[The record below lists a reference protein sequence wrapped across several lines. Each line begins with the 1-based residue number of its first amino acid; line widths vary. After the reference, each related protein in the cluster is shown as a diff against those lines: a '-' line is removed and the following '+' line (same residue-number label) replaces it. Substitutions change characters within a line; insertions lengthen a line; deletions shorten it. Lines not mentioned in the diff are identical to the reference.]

1 MSKMFLNRLALTALA
16 CATVAHAQSSQSSAG
31 SVHGL
36 IRTQDRT
43 PIAGAE
49 VSLRNLDTKE
59 TFRQTTPAS
68 GEYQFQTVP
77 AGRYEV
83 SVTASGMKRM
93 AANSVTVTAGKPTHT
108 NFRMIADSMGATV
121 NVTADLDPITPT
133 AAAKLAPSQGS
144 LSARS
149 AESVVSEQFIR
160 EFTNP
165 ITDYT
170 QVVQMAPGMFSF
182 SPNGPGLGDTKTYF
196 RGFSDGQ
203 YTMSFEGIPF
213 QDTNSVS
220 HHSWA
225 FFPGSF
231 LGGAVV
237 DRSPGSAVSIG
248 PANFGGTINLLSR
261 NLDPNERTT
270 VNTSY
275 GTWNTSLVGVEY
287 DTGNFGKQ
295 GVSNLLINAQQMK
308 SDGYQ
313 TFNYQKQD
321 ALSAKYQFT
330 LSQDTQ
336 LTAFAS
342 YIDLRSNT
350 PSTKGPTRAQAAQ
363 YGYNYLMS
371 DDPTQANY
379 YGYNFYHVTTDF
391 EYLGLTSNLGGG
403 WKLDDKVYTYDYHN
417 QEYYNGTKISAT
429 SATDKVN
436 GYRTTGNIFRLS
448 QESTSGTFR
457 TGLWSELAKTDR
469 SQTPSSPLTWIDTPL
484 PNFHENF
491 STVLLQPFVEYE
503 FRVSNDLKITPGV
516 KYSTYKQ
523 DLTQYAD
530 NGKVVGW
537 LNGAVSVKNSARYSS
552 VLPSFDIHYQIEKN
566 WSAYAQYGE
575 GDTIPASSVF
585 DVTGAKVSVLP
596 EPTRAKTVQ
605 VGTVYKADRYT
616 LDVDVYHIGFDN
628 AYSST
633 TDNSG
638 NTSYFANGSS
648 VTEGIEAES
657 NLILGGGFNL
667 YLNATL
673 GSAKYSDTGL
683 WVQNAPK
690 DTEAL
695 GLYYQNKEWSVG
707 LLAKRVGQMYNDNGA
722 THEAVVIDPF
732 IMPNLFINYTVKQPF
747 TWLKQAR
754 LKLSVNNLNNA
765 HSIVGVSPAASTTS
779 VAAPGDVMTYLA
791 ARSYTMSVGFDF

>member
-1 MSKMFLNRLALTALA
+1 MPKTSFHRLALTALA
-16 CATVAHAQSSQSSAG
+16 CATIAQAQSSSG
-31 SVHGL
+31 SVQGL
-36 IRTQDRT
+36 IRTRDSK

-49 VSLRNLDTKE
+49 VALRNLDSKATV
-59 TFRQTTPAS
+59 RQTSSAT
-68 GEYQFQTVP
+68 GEYQFPSVP

-93 AANSVTVTAGKPTHT
+93 TASALTVNSGKPTQA

-121 NVTADLDPITPT
+121 SVTADLDPVTPT
-133 AAAKLAPSQGS
+133 LAAKLAPSQGS
-144 LSARS
+144 LTARS

-160 EFTNP
+160 DFTNP
-165 ITDYT
+165 VCDYT

-196 RGFSDGQ
+196 RGFADGQ

-231 LGGAVV
+231 LGGAVI

-261 NLDPNERTT
+261 NLDPNERGTL
-270 VNTSY
+270 NTSY
-275 GTWNTSLVGVEY
+275 GTWNTSVVGMEY
-287 DTGNFGKQ
+287 DTGNFGKT
-295 GVSNLLINAQQMK
+295 GISNLLINAQQMK

-313 TFNYQKQD
+313 TFNKQQQN

-336 LTAFAS
+336 ITAFAS
-342 YIDLRSNT
+342 YIDVRANT

-363 YGYNYLMS
+363 YGYNYLLS
-371 DDPTQANY
+371 DDPTQPNY
-379 YGYNFYHVTTDF
+379 YGYNWYHVTTDF
-391 EYLGLTSNLGGG
+391 EYVGLTSNLGNG
-403 WKLDDKVYTYDYHN
+403 WKLDDKLYTYDYHN
-417 QEYYNGTKISAT
+417 QENYNGTKISAT

-448 QESTSGTFR
+448 QDSSSGILR
-457 TGLWSELAKTDR
+457 TGLWSELANTNR
-469 SQTPSSPLTWIDTPL
+469 YQIPSSPLTWVDASL
-484 PNFHENF
+484 PNFHETF
-491 STVLLQPFVEYE
+491 STLLLQPFAEYE
-503 FRVSNDLKITPGV
+503 FHVTSALKITPGI

-523 DLTQYAD
+523 DLTQFAD
-530 NGKVVGW
+530 NGKTVGN
-537 LNGAVSVKNSARYSS
+537 LGGAAYIKNSASYSS
-552 VLPSFDIHYQIEKN
+552 VLPSFDIHYEIQKN

-575 GDTIPASSVF
+575 GDTIPPSSVF
-585 DVTGAKVSVLP
+585 DVTGGQVSVLP
-596 EPTRAKTVQ
+596 APTRARTVQ
-605 VGTVYKADRYT
+605 VGSVFKSDRYT
-616 LDVDVYHIGFDN
+616 LDVDVYHISFDN

-633 TDNSG
+633 TDNDG
-638 NTSYFANGSS
+638 NTSYFANGTS

-657 NLILGGGFNL
+657 NIVLGGGFNL

-673 GSAKYSDTGL
+673 GSAKYSATGL
-683 WVQNAPK
+683 WVQDAPK

-695 GLYYQNKEWSVG
+695 GLYWQDRDWSVG

-722 THEAVVIDPF
+722 THQAVLIDGF
-732 IMPNLFINYTVKQPF
+732 IMPNLFINYTVKHPVS
-747 TWLKQAR
+747 WLQQAR
-754 LKLSVNNLNNA
+754 FKFSVNNINNSHA
-765 HSIVGVSPAASTTS
+765 IVGVSPAATTTS
-779 VAAPGDVMTYLA
+779 VAAPGDVLTFLA
-791 ARSYTMSVGFDF
+791 ARSFTLSVGFDF